1 MTSHVGGV
9 DMFGMPVETVEL
21 SNGRRQPARTTATDY
36 DNRVFY
42 LRSRLSKRG
51 YLVKLIDRP
60 LIEGDEVIIKPKM
73 RSGSHCAEVF
83 IVSAVHG
90 RNILDERLVTLRL
103 KSNRNVQRMGV
114 LVTDLA
120 WAPKQ

>member
-1 MTSHVGGV
+1 MASHAGDV
-9 DMFGMPVETVEL
+9 DMFGMPVQAVAL
-21 SNGRRQPARTTATDY
+21 SDGQRQPARTTATDY
-36 DNRVFY
+36 DNRVRY

-60 LIEGDEVIIKPKM
+60 LVEGDEVIIKPKM
-73 RSGSHCAEVF
+73 RSGSHCAEIF

-90 RNILDERLVTLRL
+90 RNILGERLVTLRL
-103 KSNRNVQRMGV
+103 KANRNVTRMGV